1 METDPLA
8 RLHTALTDR
17 YRIERELGRGGMAT
31 VYLAEDLRHHRQV
44 ALKVLRPELLS
55 LTGGSIPRNAHRP
68 ARGPG
73 GVRLVGA
80 VARRWLSQA
89 DHCPEREYSE
99 QPLHRHLLST

>member
-1 METDPLA
+1 MGDLLKRLQSALA
-8 RLHTALTDR
+8 GR
-17 YRIERELGRGGMAT
+17 YTIVRELGHGGMAT
-31 VYLAEDLRHHRQV
+31 VYVAEDLKHHRQV

-55 LTGGSIPRNAHRP
+55 LTAGSIPRNAHRP